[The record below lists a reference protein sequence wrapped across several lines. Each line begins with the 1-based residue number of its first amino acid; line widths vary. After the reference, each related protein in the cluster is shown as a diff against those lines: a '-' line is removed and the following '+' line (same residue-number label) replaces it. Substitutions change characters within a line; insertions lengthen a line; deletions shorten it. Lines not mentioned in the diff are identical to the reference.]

1 MEHRSSDFGISTWDQ
16 AMVTQVCR
24 RCAQGWFIR
33 CVVSWWTVWV
43 RGGSRWRTWKPG
55 GGNRWGP
62 PTWSLVQASGRGSHP
77 PRIHRRTNR
86 RMVACHGQV
95 RPWAT
100 SGWRRSRSLPVGF
113 GPQARRYGLG
123 SKRPFSCRAGV
134 GLPAIGAESCR
145 AERQSCPRRDRM
157 LGKGQRSE
165 AWGSGEDR
173 RWPLPAIPSSTN
185 NSECLIGQYG
195 PSFGR

>member
-1 MEHRSSDFGISTWDQ
+1 MTLASPPGIKPWSLRSVGDVLRDGSSAAWSLGALFGSEE
-16 AMVTQVCR
+16 VLV
-24 RCAQGWFIR
+24 GE
-33 CVVSWWTVWV
+33 
-43 RGGSRWRTWKPG
+43 RGNQEAATGAR
-55 GGNRWGP
+55 GP
-62 PTWSLVQASGRGSHP
+62 STWSLVQASGRGSHP

-100 SGWRRSRSLPVGF
+100 SGWRRSQSLPVGF

-123 SKRPFSCRAGV
+123 SKRPFSCMAGV

-165 AWGSGEDR
+165 A
-173 RWPLPAIPSSTN
+173 
-185 NSECLIGQYG
+185 
-195 PSFGR
+195 